1 MSTASDPPA
10 PSPLSPSE
18 ARRAAFAGRMAEILD
33 ASALNAA
40 LCLGYR
46 AGLFEAMDRLGRPA
60 SCAAIAQEAGLSGR
74 YVREWLG
81 AVACGGVV
89 ELSLSEAG
97 EELFLLPPE
106 HAELLT
112 RRAGQGNL
120 GVYTQEIPLLTQCA
134 LEDVLAGFGT
144 GQGVPYE
151 RYPRFHEWMGQVAE
165 AKHREVLVDAFLPSV
180 AGGEVVRRLREGIE
194 VLDVGCSEGL
204 VALLMAQ
211 AFPRSRFLGVDIS
224 GEALET
230 ARAEAARLGLGNVR
244 FELRDAAGLAGD
256 AALAG
261 KFGYVT
267 AFDAIHDQT
276 RPLEALRGVRAVLA
290 EGGYFSMVD
299 IKAESDIAGNLNRP
313 MAAFLYTVSLLH
325 CMPVGLMD
333 GGPGLGM
340 MWGRGE
346 ALEMLAQA
354 GFDRVEVCGIP
365 GDGFN
370 SHYLCW

>member
-1 MSTASDPPA
+1 MDHSR
-10 PSPLSPSE
+10 E
-18 ARRAAFAGRMAEILD
+18 AQRAAFAVRMAEILD

-46 AGLFEAMDRLGRPA
+46 AGLFEAMDRLGFPA
-60 SCAAIAQEAGLSGR
+60 SCAAIAREAGLSER

-89 ELSLSEAG
+89 EHSVSESG
-97 EELFLLPPE
+97 EELFLLPPA
-106 HAELLT
+106 HADLLT
-112 RRAGQGNL
+112 RRAGQDNL

-144 GQGVPYE
+144 GRGVPYE

-180 AGGEVVRRLREGIE
+180 AGGEVLRRLREGVD

-204 VALLMAQ
+204 VALLMAR
-211 AFPRSRFLGVDIS
+211 AFPGSRFLGVDIS
-224 GEALET
+224 EDALAK
-230 ARAEAARLGLGNVR
+230 ARGEAARLGLENVR
-244 FELRDAAGLAGD
+244 FELRDAAALGED

-261 KFGYVT
+261 RFGYVT

-276 RPLEALRGVRAVLA
+276 RPLEALKGVRAVLA

-299 IKAESDIAGNLNRP
+299 IKAETDIAGNLDRP
-313 MAAFLYTVSLLH
+313 MGAFLYTVSLLH
-325 CMPVGLMD
+325 CMPVGLVD

-340 MWGRGE
+340 MWGRGK
-346 ALEMLAQA
+346 ALELLREA
-354 GFDRVEVCGIP
+354 GFGRVEVCDIP

-370 SHYLCW
+370 AHYLCG

>member
-1 MSTASDPPA
+1 MSTGSNPPA
-10 PSPLSPSE
+10 ALSLSPSE
-18 ARRAAFAGRMAEILD
+18 AKRAAFAGRMAEILD

-46 AGLFEAMDRLGRPA
+46 AGLFEAMDRLGCPA
-60 SCAAIAQEAGLSGR
+60 SCAAIAREAGLAER

-89 ELSLSEAG
+89 ELSVSASG

-106 HAELLT
+106 HAALLT
-112 RRAGQGNL
+112 RRAGQANL

-165 AKHREVLVDAFLPSV
+165 AKHREVLVDVFLPSV
-180 AGGEVVRRLREGIE
+180 AGGEVLRRLREGID

-204 VALLMAQ
+204 VALLMAR
-211 AFPRSRFLGVDIS
+211 AFPKSRFLGVVIS
-224 GEALET
+224 GEALEK
-230 ARAEAARLGLGNVR
+230 ARSEAARLRLGNVR

-276 RPLEALRGVRAVLA
+276 
-290 EGGYFSMVD
+290 
-299 IKAESDIAGNLNRP
+299 
-313 MAAFLYTVSLLH
+313 
-325 CMPVGLMD
+325 
-333 GGPGLGM
+333 
-340 MWGRGE
+340 
-346 ALEMLAQA
+346 
-354 GFDRVEVCGIP
+354 
-365 GDGFN
+365 
-370 SHYLCW
+370 